1 MGTSYSEEDLFEAK
15 RQIDSILHKL
25 RESVRSLQAKQNAD
39 KLKPQITLASGRIQA
54 LEIAISLIED
64 ALDRTKRQRG

>member
-39 KLKPQITLASGRIQA
+39 KLKPQITLASRRIQA
-54 LEIAISLIED
+54 LEIAIALIEN
-64 ALDRTKRQRG
+64 ALERTK